1 MYKFLIFCFFLVA
14 NLYVAQS
21 LSVWNIFDT
30 VQKGVLIAAH
40 RGDFKNYPENSIPGI
55 LSCITQGVDI
65 VEIDVQKT
73 SDGHFVL
80 MHDPKLNRTT
90 NGNAGDV
97 LKLKSFVYRT
107 SRVTGGSTDPLPGG
121 KIIS

>member
-14 NLYVAQS
+14 NLSVAQS
-21 LSVWNIFDT
+21 VSVWNIFDT

-90 NGNAGDV
+90 NGKGKV
-97 LKLKSFVYRT
+97 SQRTLKYILGLKLKDAKGNLTNY
-107 SRVTGGSTDPLPGG
+107 
-121 KIIS
+121 